1 MSEKKLDCEIVRDLL
16 PLYHDDVVSEVTKA
30 AVSEHLSECADCAV
44 EFLKLRRELPEEKE
58 VTPKKTFA
66 DLLRTR
72 KKYRILAL
80 VTAFVLLCGLLIGGY
95 FLQAQFP
102 VVRISGKE
110 TAIKRIYRYETEEQ
124 YKYFVIF
131 SYPLYDG
138 MKITTEE
145 EQVSE
150 DSNFLGIACYR
161 PLISRNHGMDT
172 RILVIDCGYETA
184 DDGSIRKL
192 EYDMVLGGGDIADGD
207 KVWHADVN
215 ADDEVPAYVYEYEGH
230 LQHGGGCTLDVEQN
244 LIGFDCADGVFR
256 WWDLD
261 GNELEQPL
269 KIVG

>member
-16 PLYHDDVVSEVTKA
+16 PLYHDDVVSEVTKT

-80 VTAFVLLCGLLIGGY
+80 VTAFVLLVGLLIGGY

-102 VVRISGKE
+102 VVQFHDEITIE
-110 TAIKRIYRYETEEQ
+110 RIYRYETEKQ
-124 YKYFVIF
+124 YKYFMIVTHPMYSGMRIKPEAQTLDGI
-131 SYPLYDG
+131 YPGLNIL
-138 MKITTEE
+138 KL
-145 EQVSE
+145 
-150 DSNFLGIACYR
+150 NFTK
-161 PLISRNHGMDT
+161 PLISFKYGMRS
-172 RILVIDCGYETA
+172 RIMVIDGGYMENSGGIEKMDYDIVTA
-184 DDGSIRKL
+184 
-192 EYDMVLGGGDIADGD
+192 GGDTL
-207 KVWHADVN
+207 VWSDEWR
-215 ADDEVPAYVYEYEGH
+215 DTEVPDYVYEYDWHEH
-230 LQHGGGCTLDVEQN
+230 YGGSLTLDMENN

>member
-1 MSEKKLDCEIVRDLL
+1 MSERKLDCEIVRDLL

-72 KKYRILAL
+72 KKYRILAS

-95 FLQAQFP
+95 FLQLQFP
-102 VVRISGKE
+102 VMWINGRE

-138 MKITTEE
+138 MKITTEGK
-145 EQVSE
+145 QVSE
-150 DSNFLGIACYR
+150 KSSYLGIYCYR

-192 EYDMVLGGGDIADGD
+192 EYDMVIGGGDIENGDTIIWYADI
-207 KVWHADVN
+207 N

-230 LQHGGGCTLDVEQN
+230 LQHGGGCALDVEQN

-256 WWDLD
+256 YWDLD
-261 GNELEQPL
+261 GNELDEIPT
-269 KIVG
+269 

>member
-58 VTPKKTFA
+58 VTPKKKFM
-66 DLLRTR
+66 RFMR
-72 KKYRILAL
+72 NQKRMRILSSVLSVIL
-80 VTAFVLLCGLLIGGY
+80 VIGLLTGGY
-95 FLQAQFP
+95 FLQLQFP
-102 VVRISGKE
+102 VFEVPAEEYSAE
-110 TAIKRIYRYETEEQ
+110 RIYRYETEEE
-124 YKYFVIF
+124 YRYFVIVRA
-131 SYPLYDG
+131 PHYDY
-138 MKITTEE
+138 MK
-145 EQVSE
+145 
-150 DSNFLGIACYR
+150 
-161 PLISRNHGMDT
+161 MDT
-172 RILVIDCGYETA
+172 FVTDDGTLSVRILKPLLSRKSELMTHEAIFVIPGGYEM
-184 DDGSIRKL
+184 DGETIVKR
-192 EYDMVLGGGDIADGD
+192 EYDRVVCGET
-207 KVWHADVN
+207 VWEAGMN
-215 ADDEVPAYVYEYEGH
+215 DEVPAYVYEYEGH